1 MVSTEVYI
9 NSTGFPNTTVS
20 QTVTEPTGHSLSLTF
35 AIFAATSFSFIIVAS
50 IISNAILV
58 STIVS
63 VKKLH
68 SIPHVFI
75 VNLAISDLITVIGTI
90 PFDVDF
96 MLRGYFPHGIIECG
110 IMQTT
115 FLIYLPSSIL
125 NLSLLTAERLI
136 TVRYPFQSNRYLT
149 KSKVAIAVS
158 ITWAY
163 TVGVALFPILNK
175 KNALTVSYGVCNLT
189 YDIGYDIFML
199 VANFLIPLLFIIF
212 ANINLF
218 CISNIQATKMS
229 LLRGRLGTFVEGNNE
244 KSGSHG
250 FNESGNNNNINNNNN
265 NSNKKNSLLNQTRRK
280 SMSLTA
286 NLKAA
291 KRIALLVG
299 IFCFCWLTYFFLVVT
314 NVACG
319 VCHPRELTW
328 VGNIINYSTTVTHPL
343 LYGILNT
350 NIRREVKKK
359 LRRLL
364 GKYSFRSLNEPN
376 LNQTECFVSD
386 FGADD
391 KDWRDSAL

>member
-1 MVSTEVYI
+1 MVSTGVYI
-9 NSTGFPNTTVS
+9 NATGFPNTTVP
-20 QTVTEPTGHSLSLTF
+20 QTVTKPIGHSLSLTF

-163 TVGVALFPILNK
+163 TISVALFPMLNK

-229 LLRGRLGTFVEGNNE
+229 LLRGRLGTFVEDNSE
-244 KSGSHG
+244 KSASHG
-250 FNESGNNNNINNNNN
+250 FNKNSNNNDNNN
-265 NSNKKNSLLNQTRRK
+265 NSGNKKNSLLSQTRRK

-299 IFCFCWLTYFFLVVT
+299 VFCFCWLTFFFLVVT

-328 VGNIINYSTTVTHPL
+328 VGNIVNYSTTVTHPL

-350 NIRREVKKK
+350 NIRREVNKKI
-359 LRRLL
+359 RRLL
-364 GKYSFRSLNEPN
+364 GKYSFRSLSESNS
-376 LNQTECFVSD
+376 NQTECFVSE
-386 FGADD
+386 FGGDD
-391 KDWRDSAL
+391 KDCKDSAL

>member
-1 MVSTEVYI
+1 MVSTGVYI
-9 NSTGFPNTTVS
+9 NATGFPNTTVP
-20 QTVTEPTGHSLSLTF
+20 QKVTKPIGHSLSLTF
-35 AIFAATSFSFIIVAS
+35 ATFAATSFSFIIVAS

-163 TVGVALFPILNK
+163 TIGVALFPMLNK

-229 LLRGRLGTFVEGNNE
+229 LLRGRLGTFVEDNSE
-244 KSGSHG
+244 KSASHG
-250 FNESGNNNNINNNNN
+250 FNKNSNNNDNNN
-265 NSNKKNSLLNQTRRK
+265 NSGNKKNSLLSQTRRK

-299 IFCFCWLTYFFLVVT
+299 VFCFCWLTFFFLVVT

-328 VGNIINYSTTVTHPL
+328 VGNIVNYSTTVTHPL

-350 NIRREVKKK
+350 NIRREVNKKI
-359 LRRLL
+359 RRLL
-364 GKYSFRSLNEPN
+364 GKYSFRSLSESNS
-376 LNQTECFVSD
+376 NQTECFVSE

-391 KDWRDSAL
+391 KDCKDSAL

>member
-1 MVSTEVYI
+1 MVSPAVYI

-20 QTVTEPTGHSLSLTF
+20 QTVTEPIGHSLSLNF

-58 STIVS
+58 STIAS
-63 VKKLH
+63 VKRLH

-115 FLIYLPSSIL
+115 FLIYLPLSIL

-189 YDIGYDIFML
+189 YSIGYDIFML

-218 CISNIQATKMS
+218 CISNIHATKMS
-229 LLRGRLGTFVEGNNE
+229 LLRGRLGTFVEDNNE
-244 KSGSHG
+244 KTGSPG
-250 FNESGNNNNINNNNN
+250 FNESSNNNNN
-265 NSNKKNSLLNQTRRK
+265 TGNKKSSLLNQARIR
-280 SMSLTA
+280 SMSLMT

-299 IFCFCWLTYFFLVVT
+299 VFCFCWLTYFFLVVT
-314 NVACG
+314 NIACG
-319 VCHPRELTW
+319 ICHPRELTW
-328 VGNIINYSTTVTHPL
+328 VGNIVNYSTTVTHPL

-350 NIRREVKKK
+350 NIRREVNKK

-364 GKYSFRSLNEPN
+364 GKYSFRSLNELN
-376 LNQTECFVSD
+376 LNQTECFVSE

-391 KDWRDSAL
+391 KDWKDSTM